1 MYRQTI
7 LNSIKLIIENLIYMR
22 PINGS
27 VGYIYEIGISQ
38 GSSVEIISAAA
49 TITTSTWATL
59 TKVTTGHQ

>member
-1 MYRQTI
+1 
-7 LNSIKLIIENLIYMR
+7 MR
-22 PINGS
+22 PINGYIYWS
-27 VGYIYEIGISQ
+27 HVNFGYIYEIGISQ